1 MAKLVGLVGSIVN
14 KAGTFVF
21 STWKGIQVARAYQPN
36 VSNPRSASQITQRT
50 HFDFAVQYGIA
61 MNNIPYLKKCWSLIT
76 PQNRSPYNEF
86 VSRNLKN
93 GVFSYADKLYP
104 PNIVVSDN
112 NDNVQGLVQNLLMTC
127 TDGAYDFVGLDVD
140 GCGAEPDGFLAVA
153 VYNDNCLS
161 ALDLSPIKDARMCEF
176 LFQSAVFGGWP
187 VGVASATQQIPYS
200 DYFHVCSTFCPPNV
214 GDLDFNCFLIP
225 LYSDGTGVITSPEDI
240 TLVGNAITFCRESV

>member
-1 MAKLVGLVGSIVN
+1 
-14 KAGTFVF
+14 
-21 STWKGIQVARAYQPN
+21 
-36 VSNPRSASQITQRT
+36 
-50 HFDFAVQYGIA
+50 

-86 VSRNLKN
+86 VSRNLK
-93 GVFSYADKLYP
+93 YATFTAFDRLYP
-104 PNIVVSDN
+104 TNVIINDN
-112 NDNVQGLVQNLLMTC
+112 NDYVQGLVQNLLMTC
-127 TDGAYDFVGLDVD
+127 TDGAYDFVGLDID

-153 VYNDNCLS
+153 VYNSNVPTSGGD
-161 ALDLSPIKDARMCEF
+161 PPFQDARMCEF

-200 DYFHVCSTFCPPNV
+200 DIFNVCSNFCPPGNV
-214 GDLDFNCFLIP
+214 DLNFNCFLIP